1 MNIVERGFCE
11 SSRED
16 RQEEIKEEGRNVVG
30 NSEFTVVCM
39 RSFVRCVGHV
49 VLIRSTDMPFIL

>member
-39 RSFVRCVGHV
+39 GSFVSCGTRCSH
-49 VLIRSTDMPFIL
+49 